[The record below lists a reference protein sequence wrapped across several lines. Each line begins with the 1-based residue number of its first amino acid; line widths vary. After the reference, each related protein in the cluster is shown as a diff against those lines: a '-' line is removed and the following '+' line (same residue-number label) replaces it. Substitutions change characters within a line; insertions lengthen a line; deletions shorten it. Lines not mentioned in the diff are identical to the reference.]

1 MKWTTLWATYF
12 ITVDELQWN
21 IKTSCQKDEKK
32 SNYFMLPVIK
42 ITGYEDDIMEG
53 RMFISKP
60 TLSLEIK
67 SSRYPLHI

>member
-1 MKWTTLWATYF
+1 
-12 ITVDELQWN
+12 
-21 IKTSCQKDEKK
+21 
-32 SNYFMLPVIK
+32 MLPVIK